1 VCLVEFDEAEEELG
15 KKRDSKGVGARV
27 VSFVVDDLGIWIV
40 MLNRASGIEA
50 GQVCV
55 EVISIL
61 PCQSAM
67 LRYVRSSQD
76 LVHFAG
82 SARQRMHAHQMWGLV
97 LQVTTSKS
105 DDPLNGC
112 SSMALFS
119 HLKLCRCLSLLS
131 LIQEPTGASNDIIH
145 PISS

>member
-1 VCLVEFDEAEEELG
+1 
-15 KKRDSKGVGARV
+15 
-27 VSFVVDDLGIWIV
+27 
-40 MLNRASGIEA
+40 MLNQTSGIEA

-55 EVISIL
+55 EVVSIL

-97 LQVTTSKS
+97 LQVTTRKS

-112 SSMALFS
+112 SKALP
-119 HLKLCRCLSLLS
+119 LSFAFVLDPRANWR
-131 LIQEPTGASNDIIH
+131 QQ
-145 PISS
+145 